1 MFFYTKVAPSI
12 ESAQPLYV
20 AIEFQV
26 QELTCIATGVP
37 APSISFTRE
46 GVVLDR
52 MGNMT
57 SGGDLELSER
67 VNLREQSQ
75 PVFNS
80 DRLYVVNRTL
90 EILYP
95 VGNDT
100 GQYDCTASTEVLNVI
115 LSSETTFDIIVE
127 GKLIFM

>member
-1 MFFYTKVAPSI
+1 M
-12 ESAQPLYV
+12 
-20 AIEFQV
+20 
-26 QELTCIATGVP
+26 
-37 APSISFTRE
+37 
-46 GVVLDR
+46 VLDR

-57 SGGDLELSER
+57 SGGDLDLSDR

-100 GQYDCTASTEVLNVI
+100 GQYDCTASTEVLNVT